1 MMTLPWGPENAHQ
14 TTLRILQQLR
24 KYSWDA
30 KALIALAAFALEY
43 GNFWNL
49 QQASDPLGNSLRL
62 LNQIQHRQLPVT
74 DINATVKLV
83 MEAVE
88 KIRRWGTL
96 SSDETYE
103 TEDVPALSDALQLIP
118 LLVYWV
124 VASLV
129 ACNTNIQGVS

>member
-62 LNQIQHRQLPVT
+62 LNQIQHRQILVT
-74 DINATVKLV
+74 NINTTVKLV
-83 MEAVE
+83 MADGGEPCILL
-88 KIRRWGTL
+88 KPRRLRMFPL
-96 SSDETYE
+96 SQMPCSSSPSLFT
-103 TEDVPALSDALQLIP
+103 VCRLQHQHPA
-118 LLVYWV
+118 
-124 VASLV
+124 
-129 ACNTNIQGVS
+129 CFVS

>member
-1 MMTLPWGPENAHQ
+1 MTLPWGPENAHQ
-14 TTLRILQQLR
+14 TTLGILQQLR
-24 KYSWDA
+24 DYSWDA
-30 KALIALAAFALEY
+30 KVLIAIAALALEY

-49 QQASDPLGNSLRL
+49 QQVSEPQGNSLRL